1 MNQKKE
7 RLEQLRTL
15 LHSKLKAKD
24 FLENQISPF
33 TEIHTYLRQS
43 KVAFTTIDLLGFQEE
58 WLPYLEEELS
68 KTHFSALAGGLGKSK
83 ARKLLN
89 TLFDKYPSTN
99 AFRYVPKIDK
109 INLITSNHESGL
121 KTAVESLA
129 LENQTVYMYY
139 LQYAPL
145 LQLQLYDLL
154 PVDNENLFNFW
165 YGDVVI
171 FPENHSWLISYSLEE
186 DWYADIKS
194 DKH

>member
-1 MNQKKE
+1 M
-7 RLEQLRTL
+7 
-15 LHSKLKAKD
+15 
-24 FLENQISPF
+24 
-33 TEIHTYLRQS
+33 
-43 KVAFTTIDLLGFQEE
+43 
-58 WLPYLEEELS
+58 
-68 KTHFSALAGGLGKSK
+68 
-83 ARKLLN
+83 
-89 TLFDKYPSTN
+89 
-99 AFRYVPKIDK
+99 PKIDK
-109 INLITSNHESGL
+109 INLITSHHESGL

-165 YGDVVI
+165 HGDVVI

-186 DWYADIKS
+186 DWYGEIKS